1 MVERRRGGDEHE
13 REETARLIIQ
23 AARRLFMAQGYRA
36 VSTRQV
42 AEAVGLTQPALYHH
56 FATKEELYVAVAL
69 AEVARL
75 RAGLERVAG
84 RDGSARERLQGL
96 ARFLL
101 TTVDYDFQV
110 MLHDMR
116 AELGERS
123 REILGGA
130 FYGGIIAVIAAIIA
144 AGQQAGELRDEAAGG
159 LAAAAGAGL
168 FMAFVA
174 HFLDQPHLGGRASR
188 SGGIEARATLL
199 VDLLIGG
206 LGARPGE
213 PS

>member
-13 REETARLIIQ
+13 REETAGLIVQ
-23 AARRLFMAQGYRA
+23 AARRLFMAHGYRA

-56 FATKEELYVAVAL
+56 FATKEDLYVAVAL

-75 RAGLERVAG
+75 RAGLEHVA
-84 RDGSARERLQGL
+84 RREGSARERLHGC

-101 TTVDYDFQV
+101 TAVDYDFQ
-110 MLHDMR
+110 MMFHDMR
-116 AELGERS
+116 AELSERS
-123 REILGGA
+123 RETLGGA
-130 FYGGIIAVIAAIIA
+130 FFGGLLAPLARIIAG
-144 AGQQAGELRDEAAGG
+144 GQATGELRDEATGG
-159 LAAAAGAGL
+159 LSATGGAGL

-174 HFLDQPHLGGRASR
+174 HFLDRPLLGETSSRA
-188 SGGIEARATLL
+188 GGVDASAALL

-206 LGARPGE
+206 LGAHPDGTN
-213 PS
+213 